1 MTEPEATPGGGI
13 PISDQPN
20 AVAQEPAEVRPAQ
33 DAPAAGDDAQP
44 EEDWSAKAADLEAQL
59 AEVRAKAAGQDTVRL
74 KVEEPHVAFGMGHIN
89 VESDWTEVP
98 THAVAA
104 IMEGAA
110 NSGVTITQEE
120 G

>member
-1 MTEPEATPGGGI
+1 MTEQPE
-13 PISDQPN
+13 QPVEQYPVPD
-20 AVAQEPAEVRPAQ
+20 AEAPRIEPDR
-33 DAPAAGDDAQP
+33 PAAGDNAQP